1 MKVTEDMDEA
11 HRIIGEVVLMLAE
24 AGLETTRLRIAQVFR
39 AAELD
44 TPKKWDSEMRTAMSV
59 VIDKLE
65 ILPDLDEVEQHS

>member
-44 TPKKWDSEMRTAMSV
+44 TPKKWDSGMRTAMSV

>member
-44 TPKKWDSEMRTAMSV
+44 TPKKWDSGMRTAMSV

-65 ILPDLDEVEQHS
+65 ILPDLDEVEQHG

>member
-24 AGLETTRLRIAQVFR
+24 AGLETTRLRIAQVCR

-44 TPKKWDSEMRTAMSV
+44 TPKKWDSGMRTAMSV